1 MRGANRNAA
10 LLVCGRLV
18 VLAGLSAC
26 GEPQPGFHRL
36 ADLWIGQ
43 NGRENTVPA
52 QATIK
57 NITRTAIPIAV
68 GGEVRIRVEIPADAE
83 LRAQLAVVSRPETE
97 ESREFTLEASVCDPR
112 VTGVAGAAPRIRIGE
127 GSASIG
133 SWTPVRF
140 DLGDFAGAG
149 ATLCFT
155 ARRGDGGEPPAANE
169 SVLWLANATLAT
181 RGLERWPSKQPNLLV
196 ITLDTTRGDHLSG
209 AGYPRPTSPN
219 LDRLARHGEQFLDAV
234 ANSPWTLPSH
244 GSLFTGL
251 HPREHGARFDPDG
264 EHDWLW
270 KFFGLAPELFTL
282 AEQLWTLG
290 YRTGAVVAGP
300 MVSAEFGFAQGF
312 DYYDEPPYSRAERS
326 GQSGS
331 LPQRDAEEVTD
342 RALAWLAGD
351 DRPFLLFLNYFDP
364 HRPYEPPDDLAGRWA
379 QPGTRPMAPDEYTRI
394 WGEVIGGHRD
404 LRDSE
409 RRAMIDNYDAEI
421 LAMDRSIGRLL
432 DGLEQR
438 DLYESTMIVV
448 VSDHGESFGEHRLL
462 DHGHSLYQ
470 HQLRTA
476 LIIKYPQHA
485 SGDRRARRYEHRVD
499 LLDVHATMLREMGLL
514 SGTKRRGIHPVAET
528 RFGSYGVHKRRP
540 YHFAEL
546 RENTWFTAAYGTR
559 FARNLDAVF
568 HGDWKLIRDDKG
580 NRWLFDLA
588 EDPLEQK
595 NLAAATPAVADGLDR
610 ALDSWARS
618 HERVK
623 SDDVPLDLS
632 PDLIERLQELGYL
645 GTLEDE

>member
-1 MRGANRNAA
+1 MRRANRNSVV
-10 LLVCGRLV
+10 LVCARLV

-43 NGRENTVPA
+43 DRRESTAPA
-52 QATIK
+52 QVTIK
-57 NITRTAIPIAV
+57 NITRTAIPIEV
-68 GGEVRIRVEIPADAE
+68 GGEERIRVEIPADAE
-83 LRAQLAVVSRPETE
+83 LRAQLAVVSRQENE
-97 ESREFTLEASVCDPR
+97 ENMEFTLEVSVCDPR
-112 VTGVAGAAPRIRIGE
+112 VTGVADAAPRIRIGE
-127 GSASIG
+127 ETASLG

-140 DLGDFAGAG
+140 DLGDFAGEG
-149 ATLCFT
+149 STLCFN
-155 ARRGDGGEPPAANE
+155 ARRSDGEEPPAANE
-169 SVLWLANATLAT
+169 SVLWLADATLAT
-181 RGLERWPSKQPNLLV
+181 RGLERWPSKQPNLIV
-196 ITLDTTRGDHLSG
+196 ITLDTTRADHLSS
-209 AGYPRPTSPN
+209 AGYPRQTSPN

-234 ANSPWTLPSH
+234 ANAPWTLPSH

-251 HPREHGARFDPDG
+251 HPREHGARFDLDG
-264 EHDWLW
+264 EHDRFG

-312 DYYDEPPYSRAERS
+312 DYYDEAPYSRAEWS
-326 GQSGS
+326 GESES
-331 LPQRDAEEVTD
+331 PPQRDAEAVTD

-351 DRPFLLFLNYFDP
+351 DRPFFLFLNYFDP
-364 HRPYEPPDDLAGRWA
+364 HWPYNPPDDLAGTWA
-379 QPGTRPMAPDEYTRI
+379 QPGTRPMPPNEYSRI

-409 RRAMIDNYDAEI
+409 RQAMIDYYDAEI

-462 DHGHSLYQ
+462 DHGNSLYQ
-470 HQLRTA
+470 HQLRVA

-485 SGDRRARRYEHRVD
+485 SEDRRAGRYEHRVD
-499 LLDVHATMLREMGLL
+499 LLDVHATILREMGLL
-514 SGTKRRGIHPVAET
+514 TGAKRRGVHPVAES
-528 RFGSYGVHKRRP
+528 RFGSYGVHKRRSH
-540 YHFAEL
+540 HFAEL

-559 FARNLDAVF
+559 FARNLEAVF
-568 HGDWKLIRDDKG
+568 HGNWKLIRDDKG

-595 NLAAATPAVADGLDR
+595 NFAAATPAVADGLDR
-610 ALDSWARS
+610 TLDGWAAA
-618 HERVK
+618 RV
-623 SDDVPLDLS
+623 S
-632 PDLIERLQELGYL
+632 E
-645 GTLEDE
+645 